1 MPKNTVAR
9 WSIYIAIAI
18 VFAVVCAFLSHWQF
32 DRNEQRTRAN
42 LLIETNYDATPVPL
56 AERIPSGAAFDPADE
71 WAPVLLTGEYLA
83 DDTVLARNRPL
94 GGTSAFEVLVPFATD
109 DGRIIVVDR
118 GWIPPAEDSSPSA
131 IPAPPTGTVTVTV
144 RLRPGEMLPASG
156 RGAPEGQ
163 VPTIN
168 LPAVA
173 DVSGLAVET
182 SAYGLMTEESPA
194 PAERPHAL
202 EKPTEDP
209 GPHLSYAIQWILFAI
224 MGFIFIFYMIRTE
237 VRHRRE
243 DAEDAAALAE
253 GRAPAKRPQKKR
265 RDRDAEEEDA
275 ILSA

>member
-18 VFAVVCAFLSHWQF
+18 VFAIVCAFLSHWQF
-32 DRNEQRTRAN
+32 DRNEQRSRAN
-42 LLIETNYDATPVPL
+42 LLIETNYDAAPVPL
-56 AERIPSGAAFDPADE
+56 ADRLPSGEEFDPADE
-71 WAPVLLTGEYLA
+71 WAPVLLTGEYLT

-131 IPAPPTGTVTVTV
+131 IPAPPAGTVTVTV
-144 RLRPGEMLPASG
+144 RLRPGEMLPPSG

-173 DVSGLAVET
+173 EVSGLDVET
-182 SAYGLMTEESPA
+182 SVYGLMADENPGV
-194 PAERPHAL
+194 AERPHAL

-253 GRAPAKRPQKKR
+253 GRAPVKRQQKKR